1 MKQILQY
8 SRALQKNS
16 SSVAGMFLQVDSNPN
31 SEGGYERKTKQ
42 NKTKKTRKSM
52 VFRSLKLIK
61 L

>member
-16 SSVAGMFLQVDSNPN
+16 SSVAGMLLQVDSNPN

-42 NKTKKTRKSM
+42 NKKKQEKAWS
-52 VFRSLKLIK
+52 SDH
-61 L
+61 

>member
-16 SSVAGMFLQVDSNPN
+16 SSVAGMLLQVDSNPN

-42 NKTKKTRKSM
+42 KKKQEKAWS
-52 VFRSLKLIK
+52 SDH
-61 L
+61 